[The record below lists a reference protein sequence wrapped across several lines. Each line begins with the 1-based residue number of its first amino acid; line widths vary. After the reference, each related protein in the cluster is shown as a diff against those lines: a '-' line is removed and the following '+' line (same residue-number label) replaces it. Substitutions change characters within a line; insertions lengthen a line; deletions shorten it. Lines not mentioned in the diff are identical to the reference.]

1 MAVGFCHFHNRLD
14 IQPQNLKTL
23 ENVNKMIQNE
33 MIRNIFFSSYGCIKK
48 ETQKKKT
55 TAVSN
60 FSSTHGH
67 KVKMSTTQYRLSSRA
82 FRHSIVSSVNDA
94 NKGLLSW
101 LNTGTGVGSVT
112 LRTASAHGG
121 RFSVK
126 TERDGDYF

>member
-1 MAVGFCHFHNRLD
+1 
-14 IQPQNLKTL
+14 
-23 ENVNKMIQNE
+23 MIQNE
-33 MIRNIFFSSYGCIKK
+33 MIRNIFFSSYVCIKK
-48 ETQKKKT
+48 KHNKKNN
-55 TAVSN
+55 AVSN

-94 NKGLLSW
+94 KRDVNKGLLSW
-101 LNTGTGVGSVT
+101 LNTGTSVGSVT